1 MKPRLIGPEYGKAI
15 QAESSTVTTIGPI
28 STLAPEV
35 WTVSTDGPYTTKIDA
50 IGDILGCPVQRHS
63 GSNFSYTNDPITRDR
78 HSKILN
84 MLRAHCSKG
93 TEDESLVDLV
103 SKLL

>member
-1 MKPRLIGPEYGKAI
+1 MAKPFKQKVLQSQQLVQYLRWRLGY
-15 QAESSTVTTIGPI
+15 
-28 STLAPEV
+28 V
-35 WTVSTDGPYTTKIDA
+35 WTVSTDGPYTAKIDA
-50 IGDILGCPVQRHS
+50 IGEILGCPVQRHS

-78 HSKILN
+78 HSKILI